1 MESFFHRSATQK
13 YGKQKDSFEE
23 LEKALM
29 KGFSVEPSVVAKMTV
44 NTHIANQIDRIGID
58 GFALSL
64 LEDTFPDWMPK
75 NLQLE
80 LKESLR
86 GFTEDAALWVA
97 ESLIDCWSGQA
108 LSTIGIKH
116 IDDML
121 WTLYAKI
128 LKVAREKRVNIANHR

>member
-1 MESFFHRSATQK
+1 MSSL
-13 YGKQKDSFEE
+13 EE
-23 LEKALM
+23 LKNALV
-29 KGFSVEPSVVAKMTV
+29 KGFSVEPCEEVKMEV

-64 LEDTFPDWMPK
+64 LEDTLPTWMPK
-75 NLQLE
+75 NLQSE

-97 ESLIDCWSGQA
+97 ESLMDCYTGQA
-108 LSTIGIKH
+108 LATIGIKH

-121 WTLYAKI
+121 WTLYSKI
-128 LKVAREKRVNIANHR
+128 LKVAREKGIDIANHR

>member
-1 MESFFHRSATQK
+1 MNKILHRSATQN
-13 YGKQKDSFEE
+13 YSQQMNSFEE
-23 LEKALM
+23 LKNTLM
-29 KGFSVEPSVVAKMTV
+29 KGVSVKPHECVKMEI

-64 LEDTFPDWMPK
+64 LEDTIPEWMPK
-75 NLQLE
+75 NLQME

-97 ESLIDCWSGQA
+97 ESLLDCYTGQA
-108 LSTIGIKH
+108 ITTVGIKH

-128 LKVAREKRVNIANHR
+128 FKTAREKGVGIANHR